1 MAADN
6 LAQQAEGEAAPALID
21 KLEVLARRY
30 TAARGD
36 FQRSEVDEALNRT
49 RLGVALADAML
60 AFEMRRDEPED

>member
-36 FQRSEVDEALNRT
+36 FLLRAGRS
-49 RLGVALADAML
+49 AD
-60 AFEMRRDEPED
+60 